1 MIITFKLTYKMSI
14 ATPDK
19 ISLMAETNGDLLREN
34 SQNTINERAKYTANT
49 GIVLISTANSS
60 LSGDGTLGTVLT
72 AAANGTLIKTITINA
87 IGNTT
92 QGMVRLFI
100 YDGNSVTNLID
111 EFEIPPST
119 ALGTYPAYTITYE
132 VNYNLKAGYVLKAST
147 QNSESFVIIAEGLN
161 WTY

>member
-1 MIITFKLTYKMSI
+1 MNI

-19 ISLMAETNGDLLREN
+19 ISMMAETNGDLLREN

-60 LSGDGTLGTVLT
+60 LTGSGTLGTVLT
-72 AAANGTLIKTITINA
+72 AASNGTLIKTITVNA
-87 IGNTT
+87 IANTT

-100 YDGNSVTNLID
+100 YDGSSVTNLVE
-111 EFEIPPST
+111 EFQIPPST
-119 ALGTYPAYTITYE
+119 ALSTYPAYSVSYD

-147 QNSESFVIIAEGLN
+147 QNAESFVVIAEGLN
-161 WTY
+161 WAY